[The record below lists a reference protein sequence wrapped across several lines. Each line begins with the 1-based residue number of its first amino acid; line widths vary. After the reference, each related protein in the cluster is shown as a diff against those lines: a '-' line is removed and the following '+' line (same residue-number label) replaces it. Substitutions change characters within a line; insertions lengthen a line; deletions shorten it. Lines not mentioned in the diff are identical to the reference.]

1 MHVGGKE
8 GKDCLWKEASYLRE
22 GNHLEIPFEYLK
34 QNYGAEKKNRVIRLC
49 DEVNVFLTTKRQN
62 QL

>member
-34 QNYGAEKKNRVIRLC
+34 QNYGAEKEIELSDCVMK
-49 DEVNVFLTTKRQN
+49 
-62 QL
+62 

>member
-1 MHVGGKE
+1 MGGKE

-34 QNYGAEKKNRVIRLC
+34 QNYGAEKEIELSDCVMK
-49 DEVNVFLTTKRQN
+49 
-62 QL
+62 